1 MISYVNEM
9 EINIKYMA
17 EVLTALM
24 DSGYV
29 CLASQDG
36 EPISAD
42 TVVIKYVHPDST
54 GHDFLEVDENSK
66 VIYEGDYDNEED

>member
-29 CLASQDG
+29 CLVSQDG
-36 EPISAD
+36 ETVSAD
-42 TVVIKYVHPDST
+42 TVVIKYVHPDFT
-54 GHDFLEVDENSK
+54 GHNFLEVDENGR
-66 VIYEGDYDNEED
+66 VIYEGDCDDEED